1 MCREH
6 RIDKPYDFA
15 YRIMH
20 NEFPRE
26 LHNQLKIPGK
36 FKRKSNVKVHMND
49 GRILEMDSAYI
60 VDPDYMEIFEPMAV
74 NCEHQSGPVDLEKIK
89 IIGYYGIQQIHDE
102 NLPQLSVIASH
113 IEKEKHV
120 QMYQR
125 SPSDIVQLYFLDL
138 GEEDNEKRLNNLNN
152 IINQQDCL
160 SDEDALNIGIIP
172 LFAPRSRACEITEK
186 SIVLYGKVVSKL
198 SQRMKFTLYS
208 VLHVLTDAFF
218 DDENEFGR
226 VMSMLDKKSDP
237 ETVERFVTLDLAFK
251 DRDDAFKDRDDAFKD
266 RDEAFRSRDDAL
278 NEVEIANAR
287 ISELEKENN
296 ELKNQLKNV
305 K

>member
-1 MCREH
+1 MCRKH

-20 NEFPRE
+20 NEFPQE

-60 VDPDYMEIFEPMAV
+60 VEPDYKEIFEPMAV

-89 IIGYYGIQQIHDE
+89 IIGYYGIQQMHDE

-138 GEEDNEKRLNNLNN
+138 GWEDNKKRLNNLNY

-172 LFAPRSRACEITEK
+172 LFAPRDCACEITEK
-186 SIVLYGKVVSKL
+186 SIVLYGNVVSML

-218 DDENEFGR
+218 DDENEFRR
-226 VMSMLDKKSDP
+226 VMTMLDEKSDP

-251 DRDDAFKDRDDAFKD
+251 DRDEAFRSRDDAFKDRDDA
-266 RDEAFRSRDDAL
+266 L
-278 NEVEIANAR
+278 NKVKIANAR